1 MKITSK
7 ILAIGILL
15 LYVSFNSVSK
25 FNLEDK
31 IIGKWSISSDKN
43 ETGAWKKVEKLN
55 SNRSGM
61 EFKKEG
67 ILIVRMNS
75 GSCATPPITYKNYDG
90 IWKKTSDS
98 TLVITHGFWGGKFE
112 SNILIKTLDN
122 EKLIF
127 ETLTDKIIRK

>member
-7 ILAIGILL
+7 IFAIGILL
-15 LYVSFNSVSK
+15 FFVSFNTVSE

-31 IIGKWSISSDKN
+31 IIGKWSISPDKN
-43 ETGAWKKVEKLN
+43 EAGVWKKVQKLN
-55 SNRSGM
+55 SNESGM

-67 ILIVRMNS
+67 VLIVRMNS

-98 TLVITHGFWGGKFE
+98 TLVITHGFWGGKFKRC
-112 SNILIKTLDN
+112 ILIKMLDN
-122 EKLIF
+122 EKLMF